1 MRSTRGTT
9 MGSEGVTEEMVTEE
23 GVEEGGG
30 NVGEC
35 PVEGVTEEGV
45 TDVGVGE
52 RDVETGEG
60 ARSVGVCS
68 EGSLGLYMDGGR
80 GMSAGSYSRSL
91 ATETGEGTDEGIV
104 GISDGGLILISS
116 ASNTRSLSLHLQSA
130 VLNSVDTSDAHT
142 SAVMYS
148 VSGGGVGHGSAVL
161 NSVSAASLRHFSA
174 VSYSVSQIAAV
185 S

>member
-1 MRSTRGTT
+1 

-30 NVGEC
+30 KVGEC

-80 GMSAGSYSRSL
+80 GMSARL
-91 ATETGEGTDEGIV
+91 A
-104 GISDGGLILISS
+104 
-116 ASNTRSLSLHLQSA
+116 
-130 VLNSVDTSDAHT
+130 
-142 SAVMYS
+142 
-148 VSGGGVGHGSAVL
+148 GGGGPRSPTAQPCSRYL
-161 NSVSAASLRHFSA
+161 RQAS
-174 VSYSVSQIAAV
+174 
-185 S
+185 